1 MEQIIDPVSVDL
13 IKAELTPENKLCDT
27 NKGGNVA
34 EQFTYN
40 EDVRHRNQR

>member
-13 IKAELTPENKLCDT
+13 IKAELTPEKKLCDT

-34 EQFTYN
+34 EQFAYN
-40 EDVRHRNQR
+40 EDVRYRNQR